1 MTHGEETQMDV
12 KFKIKNKSCSLS
24 GLYSEFGINS
34 RVIKKEMKDGIV
46 YEIAEIYYKKNDLN
60 KILASIK
67 SSSEVISVDT
77 LYSNDSIL
85 IIKLTTEECPIL
97 GIIKKYS
104 GEGKASFTK
113 EERIEEGENIWYMSM
128 TSVELVKE
136 LSERL
141 KDATGN
147 DVLINIYKK
156 SRVDKKS
163 LFIVKEAYD
172 LGFFDVPKR
181 INLME
186 LSATLNIPPTTLDLI
201 IRKSLK
207 YFLDIEI
214 ASVEKI
220 PATRE

>member
-1 MTHGEETQMDV
+1 MTRREEAQMDV
-12 KFKIKNKSCSLS
+12 KFRIKNKSCSLS
-24 GLYSEFGINS
+24 GLYSEFGVNS

-46 YEIAEIYYKKNDLN
+46 YEIAEIYYKKNDLE
-60 KILASIK
+60 KILASIR
-67 SSSEVISVDT
+67 SSSEVINVDT
-77 LYSNDSIL
+77 LYSNQNIL
-85 IIKLTTEECPIL
+85 IVKLTTEECPIL

-104 GEGKASFTK
+104 GEGKSSFTK
-113 EERIEEGENIWYMSM
+113 EEKIDEGENVWYLSM

-141 KDATGN
+141 RDATGN
-147 DVLINIYKK
+147 DVMINIYKK
-156 SRVDKKS
+156 SKVDKKS

-181 INLME
+181 INLLE

-207 YFLDIEI
+207 YFLDVEI
-214 ASVEKI
+214 ASGEKLQT
-220 PATRE
+220 TRE

>member
-1 MTHGEETQMDV
+1 MTGRDEKQMDV
-12 KFKIKNKSCSLS
+12 KFKLKNQSCSLS
-24 GLYSEFGINS
+24 GLYSEFGVNS
-34 RVIKKEMKDGIV
+34 RVLKKEMKDGIV
-46 YEIAEIYYKKNDLN
+46 YEIAEIYYEKNDLE

-67 SSSEVISVDT
+67 SSGEVINVDT
-77 LYSNDSIL
+77 LFSNDNIL
-85 IIKLTTEECPIL
+85 IIKLTTDECPIL
-97 GIIKKYS
+97 GIIKQYS

-113 EERIEEGENIWYMSM
+113 EEKIEKGENIWYMSM
-128 TSVELVKE
+128 TSIELVRE
-136 LSERL
+136 LSKRL

-156 SRVDKKS
+156 SKVDKKS

-181 INLME
+181 INLIE
-186 LSATLNIPPTTLDLI
+186 LSVTLNIPPTTLDLI

-214 ASVEKI
+214 ASGQKI
-220 PATRE
+220 PVNRE

>member
-1 MTHGEETQMDV
+1 MTHREGTQMDV
-12 KFKIKNKSCSLS
+12 KFRIKNQSCSLS

-34 RVIKKEMKDGIV
+34 RVIKKEIKDGVV
-46 YEIAEIYYKKNDLN
+46 YEIAEIYYKNNDLG
-60 KILASIK
+60 KILSSIK
-67 SSSEVISVDT
+67 ASSEVLNVDT
-77 LYSNDSIL
+77 LYSNDNIM
-85 IIKLTTEECPIL
+85 IIKLATEECPIL
-97 GIIKKYS
+97 GIIKKYT
-104 GEGKASFTK
+104 GEGDASFTK
-113 EERIEEGENIWYMSM
+113 EEKIEKGENIWYMSM
-128 TSVELVKE
+128 TSMELVRE

-141 KDATGN
+141 KNATGN

-156 SRVDKKS
+156 SKVDKKS

-207 YFLDIEI
+207 YFLDSEI
-214 ASVEKI
+214 ASVKNI
-220 PATRE
+220 TVDRE